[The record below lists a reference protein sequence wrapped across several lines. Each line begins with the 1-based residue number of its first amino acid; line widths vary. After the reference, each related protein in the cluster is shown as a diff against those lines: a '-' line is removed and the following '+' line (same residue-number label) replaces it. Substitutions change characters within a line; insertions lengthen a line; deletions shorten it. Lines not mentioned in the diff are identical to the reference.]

1 VSLKKRKNDLDATT
15 DAVEWSLLA
24 RMNVRVP
31 DTRFT
36 FNFATPMEFA
46 FAVLFDCYF
55 AGVVAPPAAQQVA
68 SIQAGRVLVALST
81 LGT

>member
-1 VSLKKRKNDLDATT
+1 
-15 DAVEWSLLA
+15 
-24 RMNVRVP
+24 
-31 DTRFT
+31 
-36 FNFATPMEFA
+36 MEFA